1 MDNTTTP
8 QQPAGGD
15 RPPGR
20 QGRFREALHRA
31 EHAVF
36 TRPVPKSAQ
45 AQMKFLYTRAK
56 GSTKAVAERLGV
68 SQRTV
73 QRYRQGASS
82 RPHKRLQEA
91 LETETVQEWQ
101 PQVRAQVRAHAA
113 TMGGLRIETRAVF
126 GFSGPRGSSDCGRT
140 RQISVRASA
149 SATARI
155 LAAQADGATD
165 EELHP
170 LVAQALAESYFR
182 GGVSVKFED
191 VDYIDF
197 AFNAS

>member
-1 MDNTTTP
+1 MDDTTTP
-8 QQPAGGD
+8 QQPAGSG
-15 RPPGR
+15 RPGR
-20 QGRFREALHRA
+20 QGRFREALQRA

-45 AQMKFLYTRAK
+45 ARIEFLYTRAK

-73 QRYRQGASS
+73 QRYRQGSS
-82 RPHKRLQEA
+82 SKPHKRLQAA
-91 LETETVQEWQ
+91 LETETAQEWQ
-101 PQVRAQVRAHAA
+101 PQVRAQARAHAA
-113 TMGGLRIETRAVF
+113 ATGGLRIETRAVF
-126 GFSGPRGSSDCGRT
+126 GFSGARGSSDDGRT
-140 RQISVRASA
+140 RRIAIRASP

-170 LVAQALAESYFR
+170 LVAQALAESYFQ
-182 GGVSVKFED
+182 GGADVKFED
-191 VDYIDF
+191 FDYIDF
-197 AFNAS
+197 SFNTS